1 MVRAIISATL
11 FGLVAA
17 CGPRAAEVPSS
28 VGEGE
33 WRKVDLYRA
42 INGESYIPC
51 SGREV
56 LSKCGERLYARPPSE
71 EYDLGIPT
79 AEGEW
84 GSCSTDEVDCVLNSD
99 YVMAVP
105 KSDLRAGLTYKLR
118 GAELTVE
125 ACFEALLS
133 EFPTPCEVALI
144 STQCVDDC
152 GCRGRSQTDSGVLF
166 YYTRK
171 FGITA
176 FFAKQSIKQS
186 IKQNIGEMREIHP
199 AYSWTLIADEGF
211 LKKTLSLPQV
221 PADFRPCSRS

>member
-1 MVRAIISATL
+1 MVRTIISVTL
-11 FGLVAA
+11 FVLLAA
-17 CGPRAAEVPSS
+17 CSPRAAEVPSS
-28 VGEGE
+28 AGERA

-56 LSKCGERLYARPPSE
+56 LSECGEDLYARPSSE
-71 EYDLGIPT
+71 KYDLLTIPSP
-79 AEGEW
+79 ERKW
-84 GSCSTDEVDCVLNSD
+84 GNCSTDEVDCVLNYR

-118 GAELTVE
+118 GAELKVE

-152 GCRGRSQTDSGVLF
+152 GCLENSQKDSGVLF
-166 YYTRK
+166 YYSRK

-176 FFAKQSIKQS
+176 FFAT
-186 IKQNIGEMREIHP
+186 QNIKTQNIEMREIRP

-211 LKKTLSLPQV
+211 LKKPLSLPQV
-221 PADFRPCSRS
+221 PAAYRPCSRG

>member
-11 FGLVAA
+11 FVLFAA
-17 CGPRAAEVPSS
+17 CGPMAAEMPSS
-28 VGEGE
+28 AGERA

-56 LSKCGERLYARPPSE
+56 LSECGEDLYARPPSE
-71 EYDLGIPT
+71 YDLLTPPSP
-79 AEGEW
+79 ERKW
-84 GSCSTDEVDCVLNSD
+84 GNCSTDEVDCVLNYR

-118 GAELTVE
+118 GAELRVE

-152 GCRGRSQTDSGVLF
+152 GCLEEAEKDSGVLF
-166 YYTRK
+166 YYSRK

-176 FFAKQSIKQS
+176 FFAT
-186 IKQNIGEMREIHP
+186 QNIKAMQEIQP

-211 LKKTLSLPQV
+211 LKMRIP
-221 PADFRPCSRS
+221 PDAGP